1 MGKYFSEPTEPFH
14 TNTPLVFTQYFYGS
28 YSFLPELNNTSPMF
42 TLNFNDKVL
51 INLKNTLSQL

>member
-1 MGKYFSEPTEPFH
+1 MGKYFSEPTEPFY
-14 TNTPLVFTQYFYGS
+14 TTTPLVFTKSFYGS
-28 YSFLPELNNTSPMF
+28 YSFLPELNNTWPMF